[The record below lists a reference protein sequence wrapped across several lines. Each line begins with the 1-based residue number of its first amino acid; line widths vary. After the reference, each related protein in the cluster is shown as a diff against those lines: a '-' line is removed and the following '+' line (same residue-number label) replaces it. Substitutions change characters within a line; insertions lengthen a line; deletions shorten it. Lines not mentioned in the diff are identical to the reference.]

1 MGRSPLTLKGGTMFE
16 IYFRYFLKS
25 KGFEEV
31 DKVFWSLSWS
41 QGDGCSFTTSLNADD
56 IQRLVSVLYTPNT
69 LTAPEKIK
77 NLLLSREASQLI
89 QNSDESLGI
98 QITQESNQYVHKET
112 MSYDWEGYLAVDCN
126 GMTTDEFENKG
137 YKFTENIFK
146 YAKSLAGEL
155 ENIGYSLLEA
165 FNHENKEVW
174 RFKTENYLVKLTE
187 LSDDTG
193 YYDDAMSDWDEE
205 CLIDTCESI
214 ISGKTVIRSIS
225 VEVFYLTDNPDYDE
239 PIGESS
245 IHTIACC
252 PKDRSYGGYRREM
265 VSCAISETRNYLRDQ
280 DKKLNKEA
288 A

>member
-1 MGRSPLTLKGGTMFE
+1 MFE

-25 KGFEEV
+25 KGFDEV
-31 DKVFWSLSWS
+31 DKVYWSLSYC
-41 QGDGCSFTTSLNADD
+41 QGDGCSFTTSLNSDD
-56 IQRLVSVLYTPNT
+56 IKRLMPVIYTLNT

-89 QNSDESLGI
+89 QNSDDSLGI
-98 QITQESNQYVHKET
+98 QITQESNQHVHKET
-112 MSYDWEGYLAVDCN
+112 MSYEWEGYLAVDCN
-126 GMTTDEFENKG
+126 STATEEFENKG
-137 YKFTENIFK
+137 YEFAENIFK

-165 FNHENKEVW
+165 FNYENKEVW
-174 RFKTENYLVKLTE
+174 RFKTENYLIKLTE
-187 LSDDTG
+187 LSDDTR
-193 YYDDAMSDWDEE
+193 YYDDAMSDWDED

-225 VEVFYLTDNPDYDE
+225 AEVFYLTDDSDCDE

-245 IHTIACC
+245 THTIACD

-265 VSCAISETRNYLRDQ
+265 VRCAISEAKNYLRDH
-280 DKKLNKEA
+280 DKELKKEA